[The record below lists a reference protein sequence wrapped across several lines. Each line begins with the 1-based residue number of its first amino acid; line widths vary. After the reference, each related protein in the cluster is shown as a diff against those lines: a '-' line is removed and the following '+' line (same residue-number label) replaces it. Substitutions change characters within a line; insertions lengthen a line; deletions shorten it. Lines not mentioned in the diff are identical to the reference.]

1 MVSLMKRSAAADG
14 RRRVRRPDIVAT
26 LNHFVGILA
35 PDRQAQPKLPRFL
48 PLAVRRHPLL
58 ARRQGGPREGIRWTA
73 DRSSN
78 STSVVAVDTLV
89 RPLRADEARQS
100 GALPRCSR
108 SLTGLRSS
116 ASGNTR
122 KAAAYAER
130 RLDYAWRPSS
140 TAYPTCV
147 PMGRWMADLRARSS
161 RQIAGSAAAAIKD
174 IAQKPRAPK
183 SP

>member
-1 MVSLMKRSAAADG
+1 MVSLMSVPPLRRPPPGPPPGHRSHTELFRRLPRPRSSGSAEAAAFSSARG
-14 RRRVRRPDIVAT
+14 APPSSPCSSPRWPARGSRR
-26 LNHFVGILA
+26 
-35 PDRQAQPKLPRFL
+35 
-48 PLAVRRHPLL
+48 
-58 ARRQGGPREGIRWTA
+58 TA